1 MAGYGN
7 WVEAQPRAD
16 GAQVLTDRNGRPIA
30 FNSPA
35 AADVARRI
43 QASNTAPI
51 PLPQTPRNPTPEVLA
66 NFRTQLAA
74 AQAARQAQQQQ
85 QAAQI
90 GQSPI
95 AARMRNASPQEQAQH
110 QAWVAKRNAILDPGN
125 VPVVQGVPG
134 QGQGRA
140 RAPTAEE
147 QAAADEPPAVVGGAQ
162 PQRSVVGVPLRSV
175 RGGTLMMR
183 EGADPANLGQGDT
196 WVATPAQ
203 AATKG
208 GAVER
213 SRTVKEGPGYNQ
225 EYIDSLQNAAIDAN
239 TKLDEA
245 VSGLQADADK
255 SSAVLSQKA
264 ADDQQTVAD
273 AASYLKEVQTKT
285 EEWEQKSTAAQQ
297 EYKDSKVDPTRASGG
312 LFDAIGVA
320 LGAFGAAL
328 AKTPNFAM
336 EIMQNRINNDIRA
349 QEKEIEVRGKT
360 ADNALARF
368 ERNLGNMTLAKQAYK
383 IARREEGQTQLD
395 LIGAKAKSRDVQ
407 AKVEEAKSLNM
418 TKLAEDTE
426 KYRIMV
432 ADDVTKSI
440 QNVPGSPGRAAGNR
454 APTTDEVPLPKQT
467 EPGGKGK
474 GGASDQML
482 QNKLAVVNAG
492 LSQAI
497 AIQTEHEQQGR
508 PGIIADEG
516 GTFATEGV
524 QKLVGM
530 MDAAIPTID
539 MAQQAGTAPNESTM
553 KQKQTGF
560 KSNSGDQI
568 AATLASNIQSLKTI
582 KKAMEEGRNPY
593 PDAVAQTTEPEE

>member
-35 AADVARRI
+35 AADVARRV

-66 NFRTQLAA
+66 NFRSQMAA

-95 AARMRNASPQEQAQH
+95 AANMRNATPQQQAQH
-110 QAWVAKRNAILDPGN
+110 QAWLARRNAILDPGN
-125 VPVVQGVPG
+125 VPVVQGAPG
-134 QGQGRA
+134 QGQGSPRA
-140 RAPTAEE
+140 AQAE
-147 QAAADEPPAVVGGAQ
+147 AVAPPAAPAQ
-162 PQRSVVGVPLRSV
+162 ASVVGVPLRSV

-213 SRTVKEGPGYNQ
+213 SRTVKEGPGFNR
-225 EYIDSLQNAAIDAN
+225 EYVDSLQNAAIDAN

-245 VSGLQADADK
+245 VAGLQADADA
-255 SSAVLSQKA
+255 SSTVLSQKA

-285 EEWEQKSTAAQQ
+285 EEWEQKTTAAQQ

-383 IARREEGQTQLD
+383 IARREEGQTQMD
-395 LIGAKAKSRDVQ
+395 LIGAKAKSRDVKANVEA
-407 AKVEEAKSLNM
+407 AKALNM
-418 TKLAEDTE
+418 KGLAEDTE

-454 APTTDEVPLPKQT
+454 APTTDEVPLPKQGG
-467 EPGGKGK
+467 PGSGAQKNVPATVASQLADLSSAKTGLLK
-474 GGASDQML
+474 LQNKYEEAGRPQIWRTGTGASDFSQSYASDV
-482 QNKLAVVNAG
+482 NSLAAPVIRGLEGNAPN
-492 LSQAI
+492 
-497 AIQTEHEQQGR
+497 QQGIDLFIGGMTATGGDKNAATIQSYLDR
-508 PGIIADEG
+508 IADKERALNEQLAKANI
-516 GTFATEGV
+516 TP
-524 QKLVGM
+524 
-530 MDAAIPTID
+530 DA
-539 MAQQAGTAPNESTM
+539 
-553 KQKQTGF
+553 
-560 KSNSGDQI
+560 
-568 AATLASNIQSLKTI
+568 
-582 KKAMEEGRNPY
+582 
-593 PDAVAQTTEPEE
+593 AVAQPPVPES